1 MAVGN
6 PFSGDAWARTGEVL
20 LGERLDRLAAP
31 LIEADRLGEL
41 EQLVLAVAHLQACD
55 SPTDPS
61 KVLSERTLPRSLA
74 RRLPR
79 PTSAYLRLAMA
90 AARCRQALLRMEGRS
105 AGIAKVRREVWAAC
119 FGHTL
124 GHALRLERVVRDHD
138 VLILG
143 ETGTGKEAI
152 ARAIQDGTPGDLR
165 GGEAARAAVNAAA
178 IPETLLESALF
189 GHVKGAFTGA
199 IDSRQG
205 NIRNADGGCFFLDEV
220 GDLALATQ
228 VKLLRVMETDVV
240 QPVGA
245 DATTQVDVRYVA
257 ATHVDLEARVR
268 EGTFRADLYHRLAG
282 NVIRVPPLRERVDDI
297 PLIGMAFVRR
307 HLSTEDF
314 QKERPAIE
322 RWLKSAAV
330 RAHRFPGN
338 VRELQNHLRDVMLG
352 MSPRLDR
359 ETASASAEE
368 PTDDIPAR
376 IREGAATMREV
387 QDWYLRAALVAAEG
401 NYTEVSRSLG
411 IDRATVR
418 RRARAM
424 GL

>member
-1 MAVGN
+1 M
-6 PFSGDAWARTGEVL
+6 
-20 LGERLDRLAAP
+20 
-31 LIEADRLGEL
+31 
-41 EQLVLAVAHLQACD
+41 
-55 SPTDPS
+55 
-61 KVLSERTLPRSLA
+61 PRGTTQHGGSL
-74 RRLPR
+74 R
-79 PTSAYLRLAMA
+79 
-90 AARCRQALLRMEGRS
+90 
-105 AGIAKVRREVWAAC
+105 W
-119 FGHTL
+119 H
-124 GHALRLERVVRDHD
+124 RLETVIRDHD

-152 ARAIQDGTPGDLR
+152 ARAIQDGTPGDLK
-165 GGEAARAAVNAAA
+165 GHEAPRAAVNAAA

-199 IDSRQG
+199 IDARQG
-205 NIRNADGGCFFLDEV
+205 KIRYADGGCFFLDEV

-228 VKLLRVMETDVV
+228 VKLLRVMETDAV

-245 DATTQVDVRYVA
+245 DAPTEVNVRYVA
-257 ATHVDLEARVR
+257 ATHVDLEERVR
-268 EGTFRADLYHRLAG
+268 EGTFRGDLYHRLAG

-297 PLIGMAFVRR
+297 SLIGLAFVRR
-307 HLSTEDF
+307 HLSPEDF
-314 QKERPAIE
+314 QRERPAVE

-330 RAHRFPGN
+330 RAHAFPGN

-352 MSPRLDR
+352 MSPRLAR
-359 ETASASAEE
+359 EAAEATQAGSADEL
-368 PTDDIPAR
+368 PAR

-387 QDWYLRAALVAAEG
+387 QDWYLRAALAAADG